1 MVLWGPTHRLTPKL
15 VLCAH
20 LNHPV
25 TVDLDFY
32 PIVKRDWTGM
42 DWTWTCKTKTWK
54 TMTCITWTRKTRTSK
69 ARTEKTRTF
78 KTRTSKT
85 RTCKARTW
93 HAYYNSIIKMGV
105 LIWSSFFSYMLLK
118 LKSRMSLTGNT
129 VTMATYDVMKM
140 TILFNNDRA
149 FVWYHQAPPP
159 PPGVI
164 DREFE
169 SNKRE

>member
-1 MVLWGPTHRLTPKL
+1 MLVSISSTALSRVVLWGPTHRLTPKL

-105 LIWSSFFSYMLLK
+105 LIWSSFFS
-118 LKSRMSLTGNT
+118 
-129 VTMATYDVMKM
+129 DVMKM

-149 FVWYHQAPPP
+149 FVWYHKEISKWM
-159 PPGVI
+159 GS
-164 DREFE
+164 EW
-169 SNKRE
+169 NYH

>member
-1 MVLWGPTHRLTPKL
+1 
-15 VLCAH
+15 
-20 LNHPV
+20 
-25 TVDLDFY
+25 
-32 PIVKRDWTGM
+32 M

-54 TMTCITWTRKTRTSK
+54 TMTCITWTRKTRASK

-140 TILFNNDRA
+140 TILFNNDWA
-149 FVWYHQAPPP
+149 FVWYHRYHLELS
-159 PPGVI
+159 I
-164 DREFE
+164 E
-169 SNKRE
+169 SSNQIKGNKEISKWMGSECNYH